1 MRTETQ
7 KSFVWVRVFSW
18 FNVLRMRQK
27 FSLIFSISITLSV
40 VIFASCG
47 GSGGSGGG
55 FEILG
60 PADETAEA
68 GKLVQEANAE
78 LKKIKVLYE
87 NNEDKRQELKT
98 ALEANNTAEV
108 KKITDNVVQII
119 NEGFDSGKAAVDKIQ
134 QAEDMKIND
143 DYKEYLRLKE
153 SALLKQM
160 EAFEQYR
167 QAARTLRDN
176 YDPKNTQNRDKVK
189 ADFETRSEN
198 YQKLMEKARD
208 YSNQANELYK
218 DTLKK
223 QQQK

>member
-1 MRTETQ
+1 MFRLLFY
-7 KSFVWVRVFSW
+7 SFLV
-18 FNVLRMRQK
+18 
-27 FSLIFSISITLSV
+27 SLA
-40 VIFASCG
+40 FAGCRSSGGNG
-47 GSGGSGGG
+47 GS

-60 PADETAEA
+60 PADETVEA

-87 NNEDKRQELKT
+87 ENEGKRQELKS
-98 ALEANNTAEV
+98 ALEANKTDQV
-108 KKITDNVVQII
+108 KKISDNIVQLI
-119 NEGFDSGKAAVDKIQ
+119 NEGFDSGKSAVDKIQ
-134 QAEDMKIND
+134 QAGDMKIND

-153 SALLKQM
+153 SALMKQM

-176 YDPKNTQNRDKVK
+176 FDPKNASLHAKVK
-189 ADFETRSEN
+189 ADFTNRSEN
-198 YQKLMEKARD
+198 YQKIMEQARD

-223 QQQK
+223 QKEQ

>member
-1 MRTETQ
+1 MVSYGGEKTILISDFSSCCVSHQTSDLIQLVYRIA
-7 KSFVWVRVFSW
+7 SFLF
-18 FNVLRMRQK
+18 LI
-27 FSLIFSISITLSV
+27 SLVSAGCRS
-40 VIFASCG
+40 
-47 GSGGSGGG
+47 SGGG
-55 FEILG
+55 GIEILG

-68 GKLVQEANAE
+68 GKIVQEANAE

-87 NNEDKRQELKT
+87 ENEGKRQELKD
-98 ALEANNTAEV
+98 ALEANKTEEV
-108 KKITDNVVQII
+108 KKITGDVVQLI
-119 NEGFDSGKAAVDKIQ
+119 NEGFDSGKSAVDKIQ

-153 SALLKQM
+153 SALMKQM

-176 YDPKNTQNRDKVK
+176 YDPKNVSLRDKVK
-189 ADFETRSEN
+189 ADFETRSES
-198 YQKLMEKARD
+198 YQKIMEKARD

-223 QQQK
+223 QKE

>member
-1 MRTETQ
+1 MTRLL
-7 KSFVWVRVFSW
+7 S
-18 FNVLRMRQK
+18 
-27 FSLIFSISITLSV
+27 FSLV
-40 VIFASCG
+40 VGLMLVGCRST
-47 GSGGSGGG
+47 GSSGSS

-60 PADETAEA
+60 PADETPDAA
-68 GKLVQEANAE
+68 RLVQEANAD

-87 NNEDKRQELKT
+87 DNEGRRQELKT

-108 KKITDNVVQII
+108 KKISDAVVQLI
-119 NEGFDSGKAAVDKIQ
+119 NEGFDSAKAAVDKIQ

-167 QAARTLRDN
+167 QAARSLRDN
-176 YDPKNTQNRDKVK
+176 YDPKNAALRDKVK
-189 ADFETRSEN
+189 ADFTARSEN
-198 YQKLMEKARD
+198 YQKIMEKARD

-218 DTLKK
+218 ETLKK
-223 QQQK
+223 QKEQ

>member
-1 MRTETQ
+1 MRSKHSIQTTLVCLAAVMCITC
-7 KSFVWVRVFSW
+7 FV
-18 FNVLRMRQK
+18 
-27 FSLIFSISITLSV
+27 
-40 VIFASCG
+40 SCG

-55 FEILG
+55 FELLG
-60 PADETAEA
+60 PADETVEA
-68 GKLVQEANAE
+68 GRLVQEANAD

-87 NNEDKRQELKT
+87 DNENKRQELKT

-108 KKITDNVVQII
+108 KKISDNVVQII

-134 QAEDMKIND
+134 QAQDMNIND
-143 DYKEYLRLKE
+143 DFKEYLRLKE

-223 QQQK
+223 QQK

>member
-1 MRTETQ
+1 MLR
-7 KSFVWVRVFSW
+7 FVLFTFLVC
-18 FNVLRMRQK
+18 L
-27 FSLIFSISITLSV
+27 
-40 VIFASCG
+40 VIAGCRRSG
-47 GSGGSGGG
+47 DSGGS

-60 PADETAEA
+60 PADETPEA

-87 NNEDKRQELKT
+87 ENEGKRQELKT

-108 KKITDNVVQII
+108 KKISDAVVQLI
-119 NEGFDSGKAAVDKIQ
+119 NEGFDSAKAAVDKIQ

-153 SALLKQM
+153 SALMKQM

-176 YDPKNTQNRDKVK
+176 YDPKNAALRDKVK
-189 ADFETRSEN
+189 ADFTARSEN
-198 YQKLMEKARD
+198 YQKIMERARD

-218 DTLKK
+218 ETLKK
-223 QQQK
+223 QKEQ

>member
-1 MRTETQ
+1 MHMM
-7 KSFVWVRVFSW
+7 
-18 FNVLRMRQK
+18 LRLIS
-27 FSLIFSISITLSV
+27 FSLV
-40 VIFASCG
+40 VCFALAGCRT
-47 GSGGSGGG
+47 SGGG
-55 FEILG
+55 GSFEILG

-68 GKLVQEANAE
+68 GKLVQEANAD

-87 NNEDKRQELKT
+87 ENEGKRQELKE
-98 ALEANNTAEV
+98 ALEANKTEDV
-108 KKITDNVVQII
+108 KKITGEVVQLI

-153 SALLKQM
+153 SALMKQM

-176 YDPKNTQNRDKVK
+176 YDPKNTSLRDKVK

-198 YQKLMEKARD
+198 YQKIMEKARD

-223 QQQK
+223 QNEQ